1 MKLLRQELARSAVGA
16 MSQPRSFIDTEPK
29 LCITLGDGTIL
40 FCAPPN
46 IDCPSRIAGL
56 NLLEASART
65 ESSVYLGTSSCLEST
80 MASTEQSSGV
90 IPAARIPR
98 VTLKGK
104 RYFEFRLK
112 GASPGQEQSIAS
124 IGSLRLY
131 GGDRPST
138 NAPPEDALL
147 YSVQSD
153 WVNGLLSFW
162 ADPLY
167 QNGWDFVML
176 IPEDIFP
183 GMPRFIFYS
192 IEIHRVRRDFQIALI
207 TQDQGKTFQ
216 PTRAPSSSSRESMTF
231 STTEGTS
238 AHRASKPQQEHVMS
252 KFLTTTK
259 AFLIDERGVTSI
271 EYGLIASL
279 LGVALVTVLGTVSGD
294 LIAVFESISTALAPA
309 TTTP

>member
-16 MSQPRSFIDTEPK
+16 MSQPKSFINSEPK

-46 IDCPSRIAGL
+46 QEFPSKIAGL
-56 NLLEASART
+56 SLLQAMPRSQAT
-65 ESSVYLGTSSCLEST
+65 VYLGMSLGAGQA
-80 MASTEQSSGV
+80 MASSETLSGV
-90 IPAARIPR
+90 IPTGGIPR

-104 RYFEFRLK
+104 RYLEFRLK
-112 GASPGQEQSIAS
+112 GQPPGQEQSISS
-124 IGSLRLY
+124 IGGFQLY
-131 GGDRPST
+131 GGDAASIERPPNS
-138 NAPPEDALL
+138 AML
-147 YSVQSD
+147 YSLKPD

-238 AHRASKPQQEHVMS
+238 AYRASKPQKEHVMS
-252 KFLTTTK
+252 KFLSTTK
-259 AFLIDERGVTSI
+259 AFLIDGRAQ
-271 EYGLIASL
+271 GLS
-279 LGVALVTVLGTVSGD
+279 
-294 LIAVFESISTALAPA
+294 
-309 TTTP
+309 